1 MQANN
6 IQSSLC
12 CRYYVKNADTAIA
25 NGCNSQCLKNKLCYT
40 VTAKM
45 GDSTQCDRL
54 MQEYEAANENG
65 GGSGI
70 INTVSGYLKPLI
82 NGL

>member
-1 MQANN
+1 
-6 IQSSLC
+6 
-12 CRYYVKNADTAIA
+12 VKNADTALA
-25 NGCNSQCLKNKLCYT
+25 NGCNPQCLKNKLCYT

-54 MQEYEAANENG
+54 MQEYEAASESG

-82 NGL
+82 NG